1 MFSPTQ
7 TPSSVRGLKRY
18 AFFVLMIFFAGCET
32 SSPKSSSGAGGSG
45 SSALGRSP
53 PPNVD
58 VTRNQAWRDAEAVAS
73 LEPGRLT
80 VIGAGDSMLPV
91 YGENT
96 VLVLQKVPY
105 GNLVAGMN
113 VAYRND
119 RGAVVLHRLIA
130 KDSGGWRAIG
140 LNNPEE
146 DMTRVTPYNLLGI
159 VYAAFANDAVR

>member
-1 MFSPTQ
+1 
-7 TPSSVRGLKRY
+7 
-18 AFFVLMIFFAGCET
+18 
-32 SSPKSSSGAGGSG
+32 
-45 SSALGRSP
+45 
-53 PPNVD
+53 
-58 VTRNQAWRDAEAVAS
+58 
-73 LEPGRLT
+73 
-80 VIGAGDSMLPV
+80 MLPV

-105 GNLVAGMN
+105 ENLVAGMN

-119 RGAVVLHRLIA
+119 HGAVVLHRLIA

-146 DMTRVTPYNLLGI
+146 DPARVTPYNLLGI